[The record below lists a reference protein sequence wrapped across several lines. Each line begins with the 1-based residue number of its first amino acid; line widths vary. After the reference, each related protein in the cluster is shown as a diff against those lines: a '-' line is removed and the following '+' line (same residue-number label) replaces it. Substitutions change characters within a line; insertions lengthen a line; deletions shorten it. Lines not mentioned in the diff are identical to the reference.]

1 MFWFL
6 NPELPEFRFFQNLG
20 YYNHHHEMIKPSS
33 NRPPATRKE
42 RAPAPGSKHPSRD
55 TCKSTGRSTRKAG
68 TLLGHERRA
77 ERPLAQV
84 GIRILPGSWSLF
96 SLPLL
101 VCYLHAWC
109 SFSSFILLS
118 SHHIVVALRDLE
130 IMEPR
135 VHASARQF
143 MLSTDHHPVSPRR
156 QIAEFMHLEPVQ
168 FLQLAS
174 DFFLKRNL
182 PLIICAQAA
191 MHNSGG
197 RALICR
203 LGGRGDRYKPC

>member
-1 MFWFL
+1 MFRFL
-6 NPELPEFRFFQNLG
+6 NPELSEFQFFQNLG

-42 RAPAPGSKHPSRD
+42 RAPAPGSKQPSRD

-68 TLLGHERRA
+68 TLLGHERSA

-109 SFSSFILLS
+109 SFCSFILLS

-130 IMEPR
+130 IMEPPY
-135 VHASARQF
+135 
-143 MLSTDHHPVSPRR
+143 MHPRDSLCYPPTTIQCRHD
-156 QIAEFMHLEPVQ
+156 AK
-168 FLQLAS
+168 LQS
-174 DFFLKRNL
+174 SCTWSRYNSCNL